1 MHKKLVRYDQWH
13 FAEVDPVCLRRTAI
27 RLRDQILQKVNAAAD
42 KYSFYSSTMPIID
55 AAIRGEIVNSLDGDE
70 SHFIS
75 GNYYHD
81 KREGVLPPEYD
92 AEFQSAVADFS
103 VTAQAL
109 SVEETE
115 DVVINGVTYGWV
127 DFEDE
132 GDWPD
137 KVKYR

>member
-13 FAEVDPVCLRRTAI
+13 FAEVDPVRLRRTAI
-27 RLRDQILQKVNAAAD
+27 RLHEQVLQKVNVAED
-42 KYSFYSSTMPIID
+42 KYSFYSRTMPIVD
-55 AAIRGEIVNSLDGDE
+55 AAIRGEIVASLNGDE
-70 SHFIS
+70 SHFVS

-81 KREGVLPPEYD
+81 KREGILPSEYD
-92 AEFQSAVADFS
+92 AEFQSAVAGFS
-103 VTAQAL
+103 VTAEAL
-109 SVEETE
+109 SLEKTE
-115 DVVINGVTYGWV
+115 HVVIDGVSYGWV